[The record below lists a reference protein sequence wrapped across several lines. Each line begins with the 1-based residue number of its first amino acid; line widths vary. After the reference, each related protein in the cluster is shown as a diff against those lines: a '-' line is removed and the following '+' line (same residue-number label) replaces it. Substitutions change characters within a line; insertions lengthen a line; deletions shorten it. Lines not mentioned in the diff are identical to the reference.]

1 MQTSPVHHDDYTRPR
16 HLAGT
21 LLVFS
26 LLIVGCG
33 QKSTDEEPSS
43 SFEREPLMVEVGFDR
58 ETVVESSRLQFT
70 LRGTSRIAADTK
82 SARVRV
88 AGQDGDYQDLETFYA
103 GEVTREGDVGDL
115 QVGLEA
121 GPTLWEELD
130 PSDGEMFTGRI
141 IIEVYDNA
149 GLRVIGEI
157 AEASF
162 VFRRDMAP
170 SVDSVEIDDV
180 YVNEAVD
187 IEGSGFLRPDEG
199 QTVAVVREGTVRNP
213 GGSETDLGGERF
225 TVRWDGRRGE
235 ALLRIQPDVFGVQPS
250 SFQGTLKFL
259 NEFENGGTTEGEG
272 TVRIAGDIQKSYIA
286 GLAPEQASRGQRL
299 TIEGRG
305 FVPSN
310 EYDNVGMVLRYE
322 GIFEPADD
330 EQEPRQM
337 TGANAIERSPTRVVG
352 EDRIRQNVWY
362 SVTDERELEGIGA
375 TPGTFDGEITPILLD
390 GETKQEGIPWEGT
403 FRVLPT
409 KQVVYLK
416 YLPSFS
422 KALETYGLRNVE
434 GAIRGRIVS
443 VIERDYSDYH
453 VEVRDEVPD
462 DFIDYATVEL
472 GGPDP
477 TGTRSFG
484 YDNSFNGVAKD
495 TGNLYLA
502 DYLGGVNADAAE
514 EFNNP
519 YGGIFIA
526 SFTFFSPTL
535 SPDNPYASEK
545 FDEILEPF
553 MPELGGT
560 PVRGTEWPEGPRTE
574 AIERAVRMV
583 GSVIGNTVTHEV
595 GHSLGMT
602 FIEGDFTRPQ
612 DVFHNPIAGP
622 FIMDAGA
629 DRPFEERA
637 ELSGAE
643 RPTFNPQNKSY
654 LDQVLPK
661 PD

>member
-1 MQTSPVHHDDYTRPR
+1 V
-16 HLAGT
+16 LLVAT
-21 LLVFS
+21 LLF
-26 LLIVGCG
+26 LGCG
-33 QKSTDEEPSS
+33 QKSSDDKPTN
-43 SFEREPLMVEVGFDR
+43 SFEREPLTVAVGFDR
-58 ETVVESSRLQFT
+58 EAVLESSRLRFT
-70 LRGTSRIAADTK
+70 LRGTDRITADTK
-82 SARVRV
+82 SARVRFE
-88 AGQDGDYQDLETFYA
+88 GKGGDYPDLETFYA

-115 QVGLEA
+115 QVDLEA
-121 GPTLWEELD
+121 GPSLWEELD
-130 PSDGEMFTGRI
+130 PADGEKFTGRI
-141 IIEVYDNA
+141 VIEVYDSA
-149 GLRVIGEI
+149 GLRVTGEV
-157 AEASF
+157 ASASF
-162 VFRRDMAP
+162 VFRSDLAP
-170 SVDSVEIDDV
+170 SVDAVDVDEV
-180 YVNEAVD
+180 YVDEAVD
-187 IEGSGFLRPDEG
+187 IQGSGFLRPSEG
-199 QTVAVVREGTVRNP
+199 ETVAVVREGTLRNP
-213 GGSETDLGGERF
+213 DGSEVDLAGERL

-235 ALLRIQPDVFGVQPS
+235 ALLPIQPDVFGVRPS
-250 SFQGTLKFL
+250 SFQGTLKFV
-259 NEFENGGTTEGEG
+259 NEFENGRSIEGPG
-272 TVRIAGDIQKSYIA
+272 TVRVAGDIQKSYIA
-286 GLAPEQASRGQRL
+286 GLSPQEASRGQRV

-305 FVPSN
+305 FVASGQ
-310 EYDNVGMVLRYE
+310 YDNIGMVLRYE
-322 GIFEPADD
+322 GTFDPADD
-330 EQEPRQM
+330 EKETRQM
-337 TGANAIERSPTRVVG
+337 TGTNAIERSPTRVAA

-362 SVTDERELEGIGA
+362 SVTDDRELEGLGA
-375 TPGTFDGEITPILLD
+375 TPGTFEGEITPILLD
-390 GETKQEGIPWEGT
+390 GETQQAGIPWEGT

-434 GAIRGRIVS
+434 GAIRDRIVS
-443 VIERDYSDYH
+443 VIERDYGDYH
-453 VEVRDEVPD
+453 VEVREEAPE
-462 DFIDYATVEL
+462 DFVDYATVEL

-495 TGNLYLA
+495 TGNLYVA

-519 YGGIFIA
+519 YGGIFIS

-553 MPELGGT
+553 MPDLGGT
-560 PVRGTEWPEGPRTE
+560 PVRGTEWPEGPRTD
-574 AIERAVRMV
+574 AIERAVQMV

-602 FIEGDFTRPQ
+602 FVEGDFTRPQ

-629 DRPFEERA
+629 DRPFKERA
-637 ELSGAE
+637 ELSGGE

-654 LDQVLPK
+654 LDRVLPK
-661 PD
+661 PE

>member
-1 MQTSPVHHDDYTRPR
+1 MRTPLVPSEDCCRPL
-16 HLAGT
+16 HVLGVALVVCLLA
-21 LLVFS
+21 
-26 LLIVGCG
+26 VGCG
-33 QKSTDEEPSS
+33 QKSTDEEQSS
-43 SFEREPLMVEVGFDR
+43 SFEREPLPVAVGFDQ
-58 ETVVESSRLQFT
+58 ETVVESSKLQFT
-70 LRGTSRIAADTK
+70 LRGTDRITADAK
-82 SARVRV
+82 SARVRLV
-88 AGQDGDYQDLETFYA
+88 GEGGDYPDLETFYA
-103 GEVTREGDVGDL
+103 GEVTRQGDVGDL
-115 QVGLEA
+115 QVGLQA

-130 PSDGEMFTGRI
+130 PSDGETFTGRI
-141 IIEVYDNA
+141 LIEVYDNA
-149 GLRVIGEI
+149 GLRVTGEI
-157 AEASF
+157 AEASL

-170 SVDSVEIDDV
+170 SVDAVEVDDV

-187 IEGSGFLRPDEG
+187 IQGRGFLRPAEG
-199 QTVAVVREGTVRNP
+199 QTVAVVREGTLRNP
-213 GGSETDLGGERF
+213 DGSEVDIAGERL
-225 TVRWDGRRGE
+225 TVRWNGQREE
-235 ALLRIQPDVFGVQPS
+235 ALLPIQPDVFGVQPS
-250 SFQGTLKFL
+250 SFQGTLKFR
-259 NEFENGGTTEGEG
+259 NEFANGRTIEGPG

-286 GLAPEQASRGQRL
+286 GLSPQEASRGQRV

-310 EYDNVGMVLRYE
+310 EYDNIGMVLRYE
-322 GIFEPADD
+322 GTFEPADD
-330 EQEPRQM
+330 EQETRRL
-337 TGANAIERSPTRVVG
+337 TGANAIERSPTRVAA

-362 SVTDERELEGIGA
+362 SVTDDRELEGLGA
-375 TPGTFDGEITPILLD
+375 TPGTFEGEITPILLD
-390 GETKQEGIPWEGT
+390 GETQQEGIPWEGT

-434 GAIRGRIVS
+434 GVIRDRIAS
-443 VIERDYSDYH
+443 VIERDYADYH
-453 VEVRDEVPD
+453 VEVREEEPD
-462 DFIDYATVEL
+462 DFVDYATVEL

-560 PVRGTEWPEGPRTE
+560 PVRGTEWPEGPRTD

-602 FIEGDFTRPQ
+602 FVEGDFTRPQ

-643 RPTFNPQNKSY
+643 PPTFNPQNKSY
-654 LDQVLPK
+654 LDKVLPK
-661 PD
+661 PE